1 MREIVK
7 KTLVLTAA
15 TAAIAVISGCAST
28 IPMGALYTNVKLPVS
43 GAGDKGT
50 KVGTATCDSIC
61 NVWAE
66 GDASVNAAAEK
77 GKVTNVKRV
86 EFSTDG
92 WLGFYRTYTTTVYGD

>member
-1 MREIVK
+1 MKEIVK
-7 KTLVLTAA
+7 RMLVLAA
-15 TAAIAVISGCAST
+15 ASAAVVVVSGCAST

-50 KVGTATCDSIC
+50 KVGTAECSSIC

-66 GDASVNAAAEK
+66 GDASVAAAAEK
-77 GKVTNVKRV
+77 GKITNVKRV
-86 EFSTDG
+86 DFSTDG